1 MGADHPLPPECHD
14 DQLRAVLFVVVII
27 TSRNFLLNPFS
38 ILAKRKKS
46 TWHGTEAGTDKANA
60 SVAAYSCAGIKIHN
74 VGGANYLLRCEKMHA
89 TRENVY
95 CCRESARRC
104 ASHSK
109 CLIPNGVLLITVKLQ
124 KAQQSNRVA

>member
-60 SVAAYSCAGIKIHN
+60 SVAAYSCGGIKIHMSAAPTTCL
-74 VGGANYLLRCEKMHA
+74 GARKCTLPEKTYTA
-89 TRENVY
+89 AE
-95 CCRESARRC
+95 
-104 ASHSK
+104 
-109 CLIPNGVLLITVKLQ
+109 
-124 KAQQSNRVA
+124 KARVAVHHTRNV